1 MISRLRR
8 LISRQFSLPSGPA
21 GQVVAVLMNRGNRR
35 MNTRA
40 IDLLDIEDGIR
51 VLDLGFGG
59 GLALDTLLDRGA
71 QVTGVDRAPAMVDAA
86 TTRHRDAIAA
96 GRLTVIEGDVA
107 ALPLA
112 PASVERV
119 LTINTVYFWSDLAA
133 ALAEINRVLTPDGKL
148 VIGIRDGSVMNNVS
162 RDIFTIR
169 PPDEIKTKVVDA
181 GFDDAQI
188 ESPSN
193 QKVHYISAQRSPK
206 SRPATG

>member
-1 MISRLRR
+1 
-8 LISRQFSLPSGPA
+8 
-21 GQVVAVLMNRGNRR
+21 MNRGNRR

-40 IDLLDIEDGIR
+40 IDLLDLEDGIR

-59 GLALDTLLDRGA
+59 GLALDMLLDRGV
-71 QVTGVDRAPAMVDAA
+71 QVTGVDRAPAMVAAA

-96 GRLTVIEGDVA
+96 GRLTVAEGDVA

-112 PASVERV
+112 AASVERV

-133 ALAEINRVLTPDGKL
+133 AFAEIHRVLTPKGKL

-181 GFDDAQI
+181 GFDDVRI
-188 ESPSN
+188 ESTGD

-206 SRPATG
+206 S